1 MGGVHEARVGTSGA
15 MGRDLVHLIRKPQLS
30 PDSVDSPSSPTECR
44 QDISPVPFGAAPDGS
59 NFVSWASEQL
69 VQSPSFVDEIDSPG
83 GSVHTPTNLSTKPSH
98 RKRTHS
104 PDVWEAHK
112 VEIARLY
119 LDENK
124 RLKDV
129 MEIMESQ
136 WGFRASPKMYKT
148 KLTQW
153 KFFKNNRQADVANLL
168 YLQRHR
174 LAIGKES
181 TFRRNGKPIDVEAY
195 MRRRGISAFD
205 LVEVADSGD
214 LPPTVR
220 CRTPPSIPRVL
231 DPPDDLRLK
240 ERFFQWTSQKFVK
253 PRPVETGYLKR
264 IDSHHA
270 SAALHS
276 VQLLTHGCWLFST
289 GRNQE
294 GGDFCRA
301 AFNLLHHI
309 LETSAFL
316 SFFEMMMA
324 IRRYP
329 NAEIIKELWS
339 YLSRYAATIEGVNQ
353 PLYRVLAS
361 FASFS
366 REHALEYNIDIL
378 DWALQWA
385 SCRFNSSFDGKPFDY
400 TMLKP
405 WDLAPV
411 GESYHRYYLCLNHWE
426 IDLIPTVTIRNLDE
440 YEDPSNLR
448 ADLLL
453 IFGNQSCWRDER
465 ISKIALKVLE
475 QNRSSFKPSDY
486 LEFVCLYATARHS
499 NVRSA
504 GDDPT
509 SSIDHKLAREYL
521 QLAVDLQGRAWPPGK
536 NYYETMTLLES
547 WYREAGDHDSADA
560 TRRRRDTDCANV
572 LTALCK

>member
-1 MGGVHEARVGTSGA
+1 
-15 MGRDLVHLIRKPQLS
+15 
-30 PDSVDSPSSPTECR
+30 
-44 QDISPVPFGAAPDGS
+44 
-59 NFVSWASEQL
+59 
-69 VQSPSFVDEIDSPG
+69 
-83 GSVHTPTNLSTKPSH
+83 
-98 RKRTHS
+98 
-104 PDVWEAHK
+104 
-112 VEIARLY
+112 
-119 LDENK
+119 
-124 RLKDV
+124 
-129 MEIMESQ
+129 
-136 WGFRASPKMYKT
+136 MYKT

-220 CRTPPSIPRVL
+220 CRTPPSISRTL
-231 DPPDDLRLK
+231 DPPDDLHIK

-253 PRPVETGYLKR
+253 PRPIETGYLKR
-264 IDSHHA
+264 LDSHHQ
-270 SAALHS
+270 SKALHS

-294 GGDFCRA
+294 GGDFCRG
-301 AFNLLHHI
+301 AFALLHHI
-309 LETSAFL
+309 LDTSAFL

-339 YLSRYAATIEGVNQ
+339 YLSRYAAAIEGVNQ
-353 PLYRVLAS
+353 PLHRVLSS
-361 FASFS
+361 FAKFS
-366 REHALEYNIDIL
+366 QQHALEHNIVIL

-385 SCRFNSSFDGKPFDY
+385 SGRFNSSFDGKSFDY

-405 WDLAPV
+405 WDLVPV

-426 IDLIPTVTIRNLDE
+426 VDSIPSATIPSLDE

-453 IFGNQSCWRDER
+453 IFGNQTGWRDDR
-465 ISKIALKVLE
+465 ISKVALRVLE
-475 QNRSSFKPSDY
+475 QNRSTPKPSDY
-486 LEFVCLYATARHS
+486 LEFVCLYSTARHS
-499 NVRSA
+499 KARSI

-509 SSIDHKLAREYL
+509 KSIDHKLAREYL
-521 QLAVDLQGRAWPPGK
+521 QLAGDLQGRAWLPGK
-536 NYYETMTLLES
+536 NYYETLTLLED
-547 WYREAGDHDSADA
+547 WYREAGDNESADA
-560 TRRRRDTDCANV
+560 TRRKRDQDCVNV
-572 LTALCK
+572 FAALCK

>member
-1 MGGVHEARVGTSGA
+1 MGLHEPGVPTPDA
-15 MGRDLVHLIRKPQLS
+15 MSRELVHLIRKPQSSS
-30 PDSVDSPSSPTECR
+30 PDSVDSASSPAEYKQET
-44 QDISPVPFGAAPDGS
+44 SPVPWTGNRLLQAPNDDDS
-59 NFVSWASEQL
+59 SS
-69 VQSPSFVDEIDSPG
+69 SPARMPA
-83 GSVHTPTNLSTKPSH
+83 STKRGH
-98 RKRTHS
+98 RKTTHS
-104 PDVWEAHK
+104 ADAWEAHK
-112 VEIARLY
+112 AEIARLY

-136 WGFRASPKMYKT
+136 WGFRASQKMYKT

-181 TFRRNGKPIDVEAY
+181 TFRRNGKVIDVEAY

-220 CRTPPSIPRVL
+220 CRTPPSVPRLL
-231 DPPDDLRLK
+231 DPPDDLMIK

-264 IDSHHA
+264 LDLHHT
-270 SAALHS
+270 SRALRS

-294 GGDFCRA
+294 GGNFCRE
-301 AFNLLHHI
+301 AFALLHHI

-324 IRRYP
+324 IQRYP
-329 NAEIIKELWS
+329 NAEIMKELWS
-339 YLSRYAATIEGVNQ
+339 YLSRYASAIEGVNQ
-353 PLYRVLAS
+353 PLFRVLT
-361 FASFS
+361 SFS
-366 REHALEYNIDIL
+366 KFSQQHGLEHNINIL

-385 SCRFNSSFDGKPFDY
+385 SGRFNSSFDGKPFDY

-405 WDLAPV
+405 WDLIPV
-411 GESYHRYYLCLNHWE
+411 GESYHRYYLCLNRWE
-426 IDLIPTVTIRNLDE
+426 VDLIPTATIPNLDT

-453 IFGNQSCWRDER
+453 ILGNQSNWNDDR
-465 ISKIALKVLE
+465 ISKVALKVLE
-475 QNRSSFKPSDY
+475 QNQSSSKPSDY
-486 LEFVCLYATARHS
+486 LEFVCLYATARH
-499 NVRSA
+499 NKMRSA
-504 GDDPT
+504 DDDAT
-509 SSIDHKLAREYL
+509 TSIDHRLAREYL
-521 QLAVDLQGRAWPPGK
+521 QLAADLQRRAWPAGK
-536 NYYETMTLLES
+536 NYYETLTLLEC
-547 WYREAGDHDSADA
+547 WYREAGDYEAADA
-560 TRRRRDTDCANV
+560 TRRKRDEDCVNV
-572 LTALCK
+572 LTVLAK

>member
-1 MGGVHEARVGTSGA
+1 MGLHEARIGKSDA
-15 MGRDLVHLIRKPQLS
+15 MGRDLVHLIRNPQLS
-30 PDSVDSPSSPTECR
+30 PDSVDSILSPSEYR
-44 QDISPVPFGAAPDGS
+44 QETSPVPFEAIRDYPL
-59 NFVSWASEQL
+59 SWTGEQL
-69 VQSPSFVDEIDSPG
+69 AQTPDDVDSPG
-83 GSVHTPTNLSTKPSH
+83 SSVQTPPTGSNKRSH

-112 VEIARLY
+112 AEIARLY

-136 WGFRASPKMYKT
+136 WGFRASQKMYKT

-220 CRTPPSIPRVL
+220 CRTPPSVPKIL

-253 PRPVETGYLKR
+253 PRPIESGYLKR
-264 IDSHHA
+264 LDSHHA
-270 SAALHS
+270 SKALHS

-294 GGDFCRA
+294 AGNFCRG
-301 AFNLLHHI
+301 AFALLHHV

-339 YLSRYAATIEGVNQ
+339 YLSRYAAAIDGVNQ
-353 PLYRVLAS
+353 PLHRVLA
-361 FASFS
+361 AFS
-366 REHALEYNIDIL
+366 NFSQQHGLVHNIDIL

-385 SCRFNSSFDGKPFDY
+385 SGRFNSSFDGKAFDY

-405 WDLAPV
+405 WDLVPV
-411 GESYHRYYLCLNHWE
+411 GNSYHRYYLCLNHWE
-426 IDLIPTVTIRNLDE
+426 VDSIPTVTIPSLDV

-453 IFGNQSCWRDER
+453 IFGNQSSWRDDR
-465 ISKIALKVLE
+465 ISKVALKVLE
-475 QNRSSFKPSDY
+475 QNRSSPKPSDY
-486 LEFVCLYATARHS
+486 LEFVCLYATAQHS
-499 NVRSA
+499 KVRSA
-504 GDDPT
+504 NEDPT
-509 SSIDHKLAREYL
+509 TSIDHKLAREYL
-521 QLAVDLQGRAWPPGK
+521 QLAADLQRRAWPTGK
-536 NYYETMTLLES
+536 NYYETLVLLET
-547 WYREAGDHDSADA
+547 WYREAGDHGSADA
-560 TRRRRDTDCANV
+560 TRRKRDQDCVDV
-572 LTALCK
+572 LTTLSK

>member
-1 MGGVHEARVGTSGA
+1 MGLHEARVGNTGA

-30 PDSVDSPSSPTECR
+30 PESVDSFSSSPDRSQET
-44 QDISPVPFGAAPDGS
+44 SPAPFGAAHDS
-59 NFVSWASEQL
+59 SALVSWTAEHL
-69 VQSPSFVDEIDSPG
+69 VQTPGFVEELDSPD
-83 GSVHTPTNLSTKPSH
+83 GSVHTPTDAKRSH

-112 VEIARLY
+112 AAIARLY
-119 LDENK
+119 LEENK

-136 WGFRASPKMYKT
+136 WGFRASQKMYKT

-220 CRTPPSIPRVL
+220 CRTPPSVPKIL

-253 PRPVETGYLKR
+253 PRPIETGYVKR
-264 IDSHHA
+264 LDLHHQ
-270 SAALHS
+270 SKALHS

-289 GRNQE
+289 GHNKE
-294 GGDFCRA
+294 GGDFCRG
-301 AFNLLHHI
+301 AFALLHHI
-309 LETSAFL
+309 LDTSAFL

-329 NAEIIKELWS
+329 NTEIIKELWS
-339 YLSRYAATIEGVNQ
+339 YLSRYAAAIDGVNQ
-353 PLYRVLAS
+353 PLHRVLVA
-361 FASFS
+361 FANFS
-366 REHALEYNIDIL
+366 QQHALEHNIDIL

-385 SCRFNSSFDGKPFDY
+385 SARFNSSFDGKSFDY

-405 WDLAPV
+405 WDLVPV

-426 IDLIPTVTIRNLDE
+426 VDSIPTATIPSLDE
-440 YEDPSNLR
+440 FEDPSNLR

-453 IFGNQSCWRDER
+453 IFGNQTSWCDER
-465 ISKIALKVLE
+465 ISKVALKVLE
-475 QNRSSFKPSDY
+475 QNRASSKPSDY
-486 LEFVCLYATARHS
+486 LEFVCLYATAQHS
-499 NVRSA
+499 KKRSI

-509 SSIDHKLAREYL
+509 TSIDHKLAREYL
-521 QLAVDLQGRAWPPGK
+521 QLAADLQGRAWAPGK
-536 NYYETMTLLES
+536 NYYETLILLES
-547 WYREAGDHDSADA
+547 WYREAGDHESADDV
-560 TRRRRDTDCANV
+560 RKKRDKDCLYV